1 MATIKYRD
9 IDHYIEQYPK
19 EVQLI
24 LNNIRKA
31 IKEVAPIAKEKI
43 SYNIPTFYQDKTIV
57 QFAAYTK
64 HIGIYP
70 TPETIEAFREE
81 LHDYKTTKGTI
92 QFPLDKEIPYD
103 LIKQIVKY
111 RIKIIATTKL
121 RS

>member
-43 SYNIPTFYQDKTIV
+43 SYNIPTFYQEKTIL

-70 TPETIEAFREE
+70 TPEIIEAFKEE
-81 LHDYKTTKGTI
+81 LKEYETTKGTI
-92 QFPLDKEIPYD
+92 QLPLDKEIPYD
-103 LIKQIVKY
+103 LIKRIVEY
-111 RIKIIATTKL
+111 RLKIITSTQK
-121 RS
+121 